1 MPWYLLSGLY
11 LMIWSALLVHCLL
24 QRQFYPVFGRRWG
37 TRAFW
42 LLTFVFLNP
51 LLTFL
56 YFVFGFLL
64 RPVKAAES
72 QKPIGFASVA
82 AIAFVGV
89 VLVLFEWPLIEQ
101 APEPVVVSSEAGE
114 QQSQEPGESPQWLE
128 AHVAFVKARNGVQT
142 FGSTS
147 AKGDNRASVR
157 RIGIICQNPHRLLD
171 RSVRELQKVLVRL
184 PDVDK
189 VEYYPYG
196 TWPEPGGV
204 LPDVFITVDMLE
216 VDEKSFLRS
225 RRLGTLIQWKVGSTL
240 FAGTARTAHAN
251 APPKVTFD
259 MESRL
264 DHDSTMMGIESPRA
278 VYRLEANGIV
288 GEMAKSISKQFGN
301 LLGKYGELP
310 PGAAMLY
317 GTYCEP
323 PEFSFLKDN
332 TAQQIISGYGLFKNN
347 HTVWRFME
355 QRTTDEALKAYRDEL
370 RTLGWDSEAFGKDYL
385 QMRKQNEHIY
395 VFHERRH
402 DPAAGTAEDG
412 ESGTSLS
419 SGSMIAHYESYFTSA
434 QIQKAMDALLA
445 GRAKAEALLAFE
457 RYLRTPEQIERL
469 RASVEASPVHTL
481 DGCLMLGRYWADQ
494 DRTDKGQEW
503 LMRARAMQRA
513 EKESNARS
521 QEIRS
526 LAKKLGDEGLAE
538 IPVSEQILRDAGFVS
553 VATLTG
559 PLEIERALD
568 EPVLLYRRLDDG
580 RMRTIALRVVRSRDI
595 SSSVPYGLLAVDKR
609 EGRSSSSQTAGR
621 IRPDGLWA
629 ADLSLQDLAADNDSM
644 QSTVESAGDERFL
657 FVIRP

>member
-11 LMIWSALLVHCLL
+11 LMIWSALLIHCLL

-37 TRAFW
+37 TKVFW

-72 QKPIGFASVA
+72 QNPIGFASVA

-89 VLVLFEWPLIEQ
+89 VLVLFEWPLMEH

-114 QQSQEPGESPQWLE
+114 QQSQEPGESPQRLE
-128 AHVAFVKARNGVQT
+128 AHVAFVKARNALQT

-147 AKGDNRASVR
+147 AEGNDRASVR
-157 RIGIICQNPHRLLD
+157 RIGITCQNPHRLLD
-171 RSVRELQKVLVRL
+171 RSARELQKALVRL
-184 PDVDK
+184 LDVDK
-189 VEYYPYG
+189 VEYYPYE

-204 LPDVFITVDMLE
+204 LPDVFITMDMLE
-216 VDEKSFLRS
+216 VDEKTFLHS

-240 FAGTARTAHAN
+240 FAGTVRTPHAN
-251 APPKVTFD
+251 APPKVTFN

-264 DHDSTMMGIESPRA
+264 DHHSTMMGIESPRA
-278 VYRLEANGIV
+278 VYKLEANGIV
-288 GEMAKSISKQFGN
+288 GEMEKSISKQFGN

-332 TAQQIISGYGLFKNN
+332 AARQIISGSGLFKNN
-347 HTVWRFME
+347 HTVWRFAE
-355 QRTTDEALKAYRDEL
+355 QRKTDEALKAYRDEL
-370 RTLGWDSEAFGKDYL
+370 RTLGWDSEVLEKDYL
-385 QMRKQNEHIY
+385 QMQKQNENIY

-402 DPAAGTAEDG
+402 DPAAGTAEHG
-412 ESGTSLS
+412 ESSTSLS
-419 SGSMIAHYESYFTSA
+419 GVLMIAHYESYFTST

-445 GRAKAEALLAFE
+445 GPAKVKTLLAFE
-457 RYLRTPEQIERL
+457 RYFRTPEQIERL
-469 RASVEASPVHTL
+469 RARVEASAVRTL

-494 DRTDKGQEW
+494 DRTDKGQKW

-513 EKESNARS
+513 EKESNAKS
-521 QEIRS
+521 QEIQS
-526 LAKKLGDEGLAE
+526 LAEKLGDESLAE

-553 VATLTG
+553 PSQLTG
-559 PLEIERALD
+559 PLEIEKALD
-568 EPVLLYRRLDDG
+568 EPVLLYRRLDNG
-580 RMRTIALRVVRSRDI
+580 RMRTIALRAVRSRDI
-595 SSSVPYGLLAVDKR
+595 SSSVPYRLLAVDKR
-609 EGRSSSSQTAGR
+609 EGRSSSSQTVGR

-629 ADLSLQDLAADNDSM
+629 ADFSLQNLAANNESM